1 MELDKC
7 SALLININRVICVFK
22 IEFPRR
28 AYFPFLRF
36 MNNSWVQLYKATSF
50 FLIKISLIFLLVT
63 SELSDL
69 NL

>member
-36 MNNSWVQLYKATSF
+36 MNNSWVQLYKATKRGGGGGVHFKTKTKSQR
-50 FLIKISLIFLLVT
+50 K
-63 SELSDL
+63 
-69 NL
+69 